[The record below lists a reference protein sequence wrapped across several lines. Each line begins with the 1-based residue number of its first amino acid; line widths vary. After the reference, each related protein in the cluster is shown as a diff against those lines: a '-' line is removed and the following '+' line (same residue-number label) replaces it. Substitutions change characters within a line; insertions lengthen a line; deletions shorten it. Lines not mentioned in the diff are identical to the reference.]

1 MALVN
6 SLSLQLSEEWDI
18 MYTVVLLNNNV
29 TKWSQQVLFNAL
41 NAKIA
46 LYVACYHFVLML
58 PTFAITVQYC
68 CIDRFDSVIAVH
80 SLHTVAGGFSD
91 QGQT

>member
-1 MALVN
+1 MTLVN

-18 MYTVVLLNNNV
+18 MYTVVEVNNTV

-41 NAKIA
+41 NAKNA

-58 PTFAITVQYC
+58 PTFAISVLIDLIQSLLCMQLAYC
-68 CIDRFDSVIAVH
+68 S
-80 SLHTVAGGFSD
+80 
-91 QGQT
+91 

>member
-1 MALVN
+1 MTLVN

-18 MYTVVLLNNNV
+18 MYTVVEVNNTV

-46 LYVACYHFVLML
+46 LYVACYHFVLMV
-58 PTFAITVQYC
+58 PTFAISVLIDLIQSLLCMQLAYC
-68 CIDRFDSVIAVH
+68 S
-80 SLHTVAGGFSD
+80 
-91 QGQT
+91 